1 MNSKLYY
8 LTLFGESPSDASI
21 GSFTN
26 NSYDEYDEVTCI
38 SFSVEI
44 LNWIKCCVSLTESLK
59 VPSIREALLQFASVI
74 RELTNQMEGDKEMKI
89 IETIMSSKEILQSAI
104 AIQNALPQ
112 IKAQIMKDFFA
123 VYTKNLKKKALI
135 LSVQTKKAL
144 MSII

>member
-1 MNSKLYY
+1 
-8 LTLFGESPSDASI
+8 
-21 GSFTN
+21 
-26 NSYDEYDEVTCI
+26 
-38 SFSVEI
+38 
-44 LNWIKCCVSLTESLK
+44 
-59 VPSIREALLQFASVI
+59 
-74 RELTNQMEGDKEMKI
+74 MKI